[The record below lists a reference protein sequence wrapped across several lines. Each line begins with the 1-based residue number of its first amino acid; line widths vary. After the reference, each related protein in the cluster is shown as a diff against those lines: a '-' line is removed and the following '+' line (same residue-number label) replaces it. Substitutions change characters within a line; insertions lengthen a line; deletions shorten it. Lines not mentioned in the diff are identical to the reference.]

1 MNLEAQQ
8 SLCREVT
15 MEEVNQ
21 ALRGIDDDK
30 APGIDGFQFFSKQHG
45 ILLKMMCLEPSKNS
59 SSMGSFVR
67 L

>member
-1 MNLEAQQ
+1 
-8 SLCREVT
+8 